1 MAVNF
6 KSQVKKL
13 SSPELVKINASVIK
27 AKKPLPFDVYT
38 KDGGIV
44 KKLFNKGTIISNLD
58 LQILSE
64 QDISSVYIESEE
76 TSKLENYIKQP
87 FKKESILESPVLFK
101 NYSFAKEQYFQI
113 DKNLL
118 IPGTEINFSLYL
130 LKDWNIT
137 PVFDSSDTNPKSIS
151 IEQLPQEGDLLIRKE
166 DLPKYEDYLLS
177 LEKSKEISEDKET
190 LALITKESAK
200 AHMKELLSDPR
211 SGEKIKKMEKVVENI
226 MVTLSDNPDSIY
238 ELLTLRGYDYYTYT
252 HCINVG
258 TLAIGLGIHIGL
270 KKEEIFE
277 LGVGAMLHDI
287 GKAEI
292 PHEILNKQGK
302 LTDYEY
308 NFIKK
313 HVILGYEILSQN
325 KSISPKSLEAE
336 LHHHEKLSGRGYPY
350 GLKGNEISLF
360 GRITEIA
367 DCYDALTT
375 RRPYKPPYT
384 PFFALSII
392 VREKGDHDIALLKAF
407 IKMLGKI
414 K

>member
-13 SSPELVKINASVIK
+13 SSPELVKINVSVIK
-27 AKKPLPFDVYT
+27 SKSVLPFDVYI

-44 KKLFNKGTIISNLD
+44 KKIFNKGTIISNLD

-64 QDISSVYIESEE
+64 QGISSVYIETED
-76 TSKLENYIKQP
+76 TSKLDEYIKKP
-87 FKKESILESPVLFK
+87 SKKESILESPVLFK
-101 NYSFAKEQYFQI
+101 NYSFMKEQYFQI
-113 DKNLL
+113 ERNLL
-118 IPGTEINFSLYL
+118 IPNTKINFSLYL
-130 LKDWNIT
+130 LKDWNFKT
-137 PVFDSSDTNPKSIS
+137 VLESSEKNPKIIS
-151 IEQLPQEGDLLIRKE
+151 EEQISSEGDLLIKRE
-166 DLPKYEDYLLS
+166 DIPKYEDYLRS
-177 LEKSKEISEDKET
+177 LENNKEIVEDKEK
-190 LALITKESAK
+190 LYLITKETAK

-226 MVTLSDNPDSIY
+226 ILTLSENPDSIY
-238 ELLTLRGYDYYTYT
+238 DMLTLRGYDYYTYT

-270 KKEEIFE
+270 KKDEIFE
-277 LGVGAMLHDI
+277 LGLGAMLHDI

-308 NFIKK
+308 KFIQK

-350 GLKGNEISLF
+350 GLKGNDISLF
-360 GRITEIA
+360 GKITEIA

-384 PFFALSII
+384 PFFALSIL
-392 VREKGDHDIALLKAF
+392 VNEKGDHDIELLKAF